1 MNGRWVLIGGLM
13 AALTGCVPS
22 LTSLRSSNT
31 LSPIEAGLNPVELLD
46 LDAQCDTFHALNLND
61 LYSLS
66 ETIREQRK
74 PAVLPQKR
82 SILALSGGGSFG
94 AYSAGVLCGW
104 TESGTRP
111 RFDVVTGVSTGALIA
126 PLAFLGPQHDP
137 QLRELYT
144 TVHNRDIFRLKDPIS
159 TLLSDSVADPAP
171 MANSI
176 ARMVTPEF
184 LAKIAAEH
192 RAGRRLYVGTTALDS
207 GRQVVWDLGAIACR
221 GTHDDLELFRKVL
234 LASAAVP
241 GFFPPVHLPVEV
253 GGQKLEERHIDGGV
267 TAALFFRPPYVPA
280 EYQND
285 PRFASLY
292 DSDLYLIVAGK
303 LYPDPSRVRDK
314 AITIASSS
322 VATLISSQTRG
333 DLVKLYTA
341 CVLTGMNFR
350 LTAIPATFQ
359 APDSS
364 VTFDPEAMTRM
375 FEEGRTLAQS
385 GRTWRVTP
393 PGVEPGEGVY
403 QRSGGTLTRVPLAE
417 Q

>member
-1 MNGRWVLIGGLM
+1 MNGRWVLIGGLI

-22 LTSLRSSNT
+22 LSSLHSSNT

-46 LDAQCDTFHALNLND
+46 LDAQCEASHALNLND
-61 LYSLS
+61 LYSLG
-66 ETIREQRK
+66 EKIREERK

-126 PLAFLGPQHDP
+126 PLAFLGPEYDP

-144 TVHNRDIFRLKDPIS
+144 TISNRDIFRLKDPIS
-159 TLLSDSVADPAP
+159 SLLSDSVADATP

-176 ARMVTPEF
+176 ARMVTGEF
-184 LAKIAAEH
+184 LATIAKEH

-221 GTHDDLELFRKVL
+221 GTDADVKLFQKIL

-241 GFFPPVHLPVEV
+241 GFFPPVHLPVDV
-253 GGQKLEERHIDGGV
+253 GGQKLEERHVDGGV
-267 TAALFFRPPYVPA
+267 TAALFFRPPYVPP

-303 LYPDPSRVRDK
+303 LYPDPNRVRDK
-314 AITIASSS
+314 AIMIASNS

-341 CVLTGMNFR
+341 CVLTGMNFH
-350 LTAIPATFQ
+350 LTAIPPMYK
-359 APDSS
+359 APASS
-364 VTFDPEAMTRM
+364 VTFDTEAMTRM
-375 FEEGRTLAQS
+375 FEEGRNLAKT
-385 GRTWRVTP
+385 GHAWRITP
-393 PGVEPGEGVY
+393 PGVEPGEGVF
-403 QRSGGTLTRVPLAE
+403 QRAGGSLTRVPLAE